1 MGTQSTGKSTLLN
14 TMFGCRLKVSAGQC
28 TRGMNVELV
37 TAENREEKFDY
48 VLVIDTEGL
57 RSPEFFGT
65 DGAIWRDNRM
75 ATLSVLPSD
84 ACIVTTVNEE
94 DSAIKEVL
102 PIVMLAFKGS
112 TIAEEI
118 TGRLRAML
126 FFVYS
131 RVDTSRQALEKF
143 ENNRRKLQLELE
155 DAVSKIEGHKI
166 AGDGSV
172 IEENVKKSPEKGQTA
187 SKTSG
192 TLNKF
197 VRNFKLHEDEEK
209 SDVKYLGLLNKGD
222 KPPDDTPNFDFGE
235 KVIKLREYIVQ
246 RLSQNN
252 FQSQT
257 LTKWWKYLE
266 KVSQCIEATDFEL
279 NFKTA
284 MEYGAFRKLKSNID
298 HARQLVSQQFSKQ
311 YQLCANKIT
320 RLQEEPPKLE
330 DLERELH
337 RGAKDTIIKQE
348 EFVKKQFEQDCF
360 KQFEMETLIN
370 LENFINNTKQ
380 KYSKLL
386 TDCYEAQFHFKKK
399 VDEYEK
405 AILEKLRHSYGEKPK
420 ALKDTGRREK
430 EFEDVFKKQY
440 DQAEKDHPQMNV
452 QEEIE
457 KEYAEHRHIKFGV
470 STQNVGK
477 QWDIPLIWRFVRCVD
492 HSKSDFEI
500 KCDKLIAK
508 ARVKVESVK
517 HYDSSVVQEII
528 DLTEKTISDENITSK
543 DKQNTIHYKI
553 KELLQSE
560 FKRIQD
566 QWNDSNNIA
575 SKLLAAKLRLRNKF
589 ESVCEDFI
597 ETHAVV
603 QDIVDSV
610 KEALH
615 LGFIEYLAE
624 ATKGIV
630 EKKSWIGSSE
640 VIQAH
645 IDMHLLSLS
654 KEERIQELIQEIM
667 NSSDHYN
674 KILSKLIMECVDSQG
689 TWIRLVKQIC

>member
-1 MGTQSTGKSTLLN
+1 MCK
-14 TMFGCRLKVSAGQC
+14 
-28 TRGMNVELV
+28 
-37 TAENREEKFDY
+37 
-48 VLVIDTEGL
+48 
-57 RSPEFFGT
+57 
-65 DGAIWRDNRM
+65 
-75 ATLSVLPSD
+75 
-84 ACIVTTVNEE
+84 
-94 DSAIKEVL
+94 
-102 PIVMLAFKGS
+102 
-112 TIAEEI
+112 
-118 TGRLRAML
+118 
-126 FFVYS
+126 
-131 RVDTSRQALEKF
+131 
-143 ENNRRKLQLELE
+143 
-155 DAVSKIEGHKI
+155 
-166 AGDGSV
+166 
-172 IEENVKKSPEKGQTA
+172 
-187 SKTSG
+187 
-192 TLNKF
+192 
-197 VRNFKLHEDEEK
+197 
-209 SDVKYLGLLNKGD
+209 
-222 KPPDDTPNFDFGE
+222 
-235 KVIKLREYIVQ
+235 
-246 RLSQNN
+246 
-252 FQSQT
+252 
-257 LTKWWKYLE
+257 
-266 KVSQCIEATDFEL
+266 
-279 NFKTA
+279 
-284 MEYGAFRKLKSNID
+284 
-298 HARQLVSQQFSKQ
+298 
-311 YQLCANKIT
+311 KIT

-370 LENFINNTKQ
+370 WENFINNTKQ
-380 KYSKLL
+380 RYSKLL

-399 VDEYEK
+399 VDEYEN
-405 AILEKLRHSYGEKPK
+405 AILQKLRHSYGEKPK

-430 EFEDVFKKQY
+430 EFEDIFKKQY

-477 QWDIPLIWRFVRCVD
+477 QWDIPLIWRFFRCVD

-566 QWNDSNNIA
+566 QWNDSDNIA

-667 NSSDHYN
+667 NSSDHCN

-689 TWIRLVKQIC
+689 TWIRLVKQICSDIRHAASIASDSKINCHKIFQSEVDKRLKPCIKKHLPPQMWADMSAMENKVNWSDIANLLQQKLKKPLSKPPDNSSALVSFVVELLKREGIPDATPRCSIACPRCCMTCRLPATCLAESGIESKHDCKHQPRGTV